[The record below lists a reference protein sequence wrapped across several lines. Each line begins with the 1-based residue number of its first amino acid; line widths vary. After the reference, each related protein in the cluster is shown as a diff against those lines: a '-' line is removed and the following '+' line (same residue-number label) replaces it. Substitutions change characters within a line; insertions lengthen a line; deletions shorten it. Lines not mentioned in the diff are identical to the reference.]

1 MSSKTKKKTTKK
13 IKNFADGKIQEKSD
27 IEEVRDLE
35 DLMRGSL
42 HSPFKIKT
50 QEEFERKMAS
60 MNLIDMQSM
69 AVAAGIFP
77 SGNKTTLR
85 KKLKKEF
92 EKYEKGGKGRV
103 FSTTQPIV
111 DYNNLSE
118 DQKKLFNVNG

>member
-1 MSSKTKKKTTKK
+1 MSSKTKKKTIKK
-13 IKNFADGKIQEKSD
+13 IENFADGKIQERSD
-27 IEEVRDLE
+27 IEQVRDLE

-42 HSPFKIKT
+42 NSPFKIKT

-69 AVAAGIFP
+69 AVSAGIFP

-92 EKYEKGGKGRV
+92 EKYERGGKGRI
-103 FSTTQPIV
+103 FSTTQPVV
-111 DYNNLSE
+111 DYNNLSK
-118 DQKKLFNVNG
+118 DQKKLFNING

>member
-1 MSSKTKKKTTKK
+1 MSPKTKKKTTKK
-13 IKNFADGKIQEKSD
+13 IENFADGKIQERNH
-27 IEEVRDLE
+27 IEKVRDLE

-50 QEEFERKMAS
+50 QEEFERTMAS
-60 MNLIDMQSM
+60 MNLIDMQGM

-92 EKYEKGGKGRV
+92 ERYQKGGKGRV

-111 DYNNLSE
+111 DYDSLSE
-118 DQKKLFNVNG
+118 DQKKLFNING

>member
-1 MSSKTKKKTTKK
+1 MSPKTKKKTTTK
-13 IKNFADGKIQEKSD
+13 IENFADGKIQERNH
-27 IEEVRDLE
+27 IEKVRDLE

-50 QEEFERKMAS
+50 QEEFERTMAS

-92 EKYEKGGKGRV
+92 ERYQKGGKGRV

-111 DYNNLSE
+111 DYDSLSE
-118 DQKKLFNVNG
+118 DQKKLFNING